1 MDKDFKEL
9 LSIFNAHNVRYLII
23 GGYAYARYTEPR
35 TTKDLD
41 LFVQPDPVNAIAV
54 YRGLTDFGA
63 PLQGVSVDDFV
74 HPGTVFQIGVA
85 PLRVDILCHIDGP
98 TFDQAWETSEQALI
112 DDEVPVRYISSDKLI
127 ANKLAAGRPQ
137 DLLDVE
143 RLRHAAETKRRNS
156 GKS

>member
-9 LSIFNAHNVRYLII
+9 LSIFNAHSVRYLII

-41 LFVQPDPVNAIAV
+41 LFVQPDPVNAVAV
-54 YRGLTDFGA
+54 YKALTEFGA
-63 PLQGVSVDDFV
+63 PLKGVTVDDFV

-98 TFDQAWETSEQALI
+98 DFNQAWETSEQALI
-112 DDEVPVRYISSDKLI
+112 DDEVPARYISSDKLI

-143 RLRHAAETKRRNS
+143 KLRHAAETKRHNS
-156 GKS
+156 KS